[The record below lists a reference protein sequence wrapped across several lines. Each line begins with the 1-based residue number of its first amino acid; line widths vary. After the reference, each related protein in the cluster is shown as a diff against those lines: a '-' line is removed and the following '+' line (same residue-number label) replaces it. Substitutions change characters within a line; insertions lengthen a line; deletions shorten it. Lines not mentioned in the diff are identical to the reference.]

1 MTEVLFVLESK
12 VCVWAPPEFKVESDF
27 SVRANIKMAE
37 NKRDGNQFVIR
48 GGKLVRR
55 KRKSGRFSAGLA
67 ATCKT
72 YSL

>member
-48 GGKLVRR
+48 GGKLG
-55 KRKSGRFSAGLA
+55 GRFSAGLA